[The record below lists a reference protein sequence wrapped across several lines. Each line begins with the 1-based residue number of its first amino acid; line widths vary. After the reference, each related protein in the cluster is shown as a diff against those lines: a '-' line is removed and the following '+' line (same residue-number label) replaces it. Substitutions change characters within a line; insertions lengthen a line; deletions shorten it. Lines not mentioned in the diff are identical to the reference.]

1 MILESQFRCIR
12 SLQAHPSPRRIERGT
27 ALLHAPPP
35 GGASHLNRLSCF
47 GEASRAFHDLP
58 ESVKADS
65 TINSA
70 HRGYIAPKS
79 STTRV
84 SSVTEVRRPNTSESF
99 MRMHE
104 VPASDPRFG
113 NPLQGPNQCPSL
125 ATESRW
131 FMATT
136 CFPVAT
142 PTTTLGGRVVLR
154 QASLPE

>member
-1 MILESQFRCIR
+1 LSAE
-12 SLQAHPSPRRIERGT
+12 PRFFTRLLRE
-27 ALLHAPPP
+27 ALLISTA
-35 GGASHLNRLSCF
+35 LSCF

-125 ATESRW
+125 ATGSRW
-131 FMATT
+131 FRRYLLSRCNANYHS
-136 CFPVAT
+136 
-142 PTTTLGGRVVLR
+142 GRAGR
-154 QASLPE
+154 SASSKSPGVGHIKQSGCAS